1 MIIIKV
7 SSKDD
12 TQFFKQ
18 QITNFS
24 TPNTHRKPS
33 AQLTAFTNLYNG
45 ITNIAAQH
53 NTGSNGGVTI
63 DIKNTPSK
71 SKIIVKSSLD
81 SFDKIFKSV
90 SSSLAHHHFDD
101 PLWQAWNPE
110 VTKQIEKMADSLKD
124 ESLHYQEKMKSTKFR
139 DRFMRFTKL
148 AFSSC
153 TFFINSTEMN
163 TSITK
168 NINIALGVFV
178 TFVVGLEEIFK
189 FKENALLFAET
200 SLSLDGLSRTLR
212 SQLATPIQNRRE
224 PSELILFIET
234 TRDKQLKKLVER

>member
-1 MIIIKV
+1 M

-12 TQFFKQ
+12 AQIFKQ

-24 TPNTHRKPS
+24 TPISQRKPS

-45 ITNIAAQH
+45 ITNNITSS
-53 NTGSNGGVTI
+53 TGSHHGVTI
-63 DIKNTPSK
+63 DIKNIKNSSSNP
-71 SKIIVKSSLD
+71 KIVVKGSID

-90 SSSLAHHHFDD
+90 SNSLAHHHFDD
-101 PLWQAWNPE
+101 PSWQAWNLE
-110 VTKQIEKMADSLKD
+110 VTRQIEKMADSLKD
-124 ESLHYQEKMKSTKFR
+124 ESLHYQQKMKTTKFR
-139 DRFMRFTKL
+139 DRIMRFTKL

-153 TFFINSTEMN
+153 TFFINSSEVDTA
-163 TSITK
+163 ITK
-168 NINIALGVFV
+168 NVNIALGVFV

-189 FKENALLFAET
+189 FKENALLYAET

-224 PSELILFIET
+224 PSELILFVET

>member
-1 MIIIKV
+1 MINIKV

-12 TQFFKQ
+12 AQIFKQ

-24 TPNTHRKPS
+24 TPISQRKPS

-45 ITNIAAQH
+45 ITNNLISA
-53 NTGSNGGVTI
+53 TGSHNGVTI
-63 DIKNTPSK
+63 DIKNNSLHP
-71 SKIIVKSSLD
+71 KIVVKGSID

-90 SSSLAHHHFDD
+90 SNSLAHHHFDD
-101 PLWQAWNPE
+101 PSWQAWNPE
-110 VTKQIEKMADSLKD
+110 VTRQIEKMADSLKD
-124 ESLHYQEKMKSTKFR
+124 ESLHYQQKMKTTKFR
-139 DRFMRFTKL
+139 DRIMRFTKL

-153 TFFINSTEMN
+153 TFFINSSEVDTA
-163 TSITK
+163 ITK
-168 NINIALGVFV
+168 NVNIALGVFV

-189 FKENALLFAET
+189 FKENALLYAET

-224 PSELILFIET
+224 PSELILFVET